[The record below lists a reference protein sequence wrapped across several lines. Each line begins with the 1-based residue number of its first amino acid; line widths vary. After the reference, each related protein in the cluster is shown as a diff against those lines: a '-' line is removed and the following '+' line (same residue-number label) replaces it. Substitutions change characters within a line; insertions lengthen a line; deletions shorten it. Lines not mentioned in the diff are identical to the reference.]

1 MYETLAVD
9 REEHLTWLTLNR
21 PDALNAM
28 SATLVRE
35 LRQFLWELPAD
46 TGTRVLVLRG
56 AGRAFCAGLDL
67 KERPS
72 DGGGVTGS
80 VAAGLRSQRTISE
93 LVMLM
98 RRAPQPIIA
107 AVHGAACGGG
117 FALALAADV
126 RVAGAS
132 ARMNAAFIRLGLSAC
147 DVGVS
152 YFLPRIVGASVAAEL
167 LLTGNFID
175 AARAERTGLVSRV
188 VPDAELEAAAR
199 AMAQDMLRNSPLGLR
214 LTKECLKLSLDAGSL
229 EEVVAM
235 EDRNQILAAQGGD
248 FQEGVLAFLAEAAGD
263 VSRRV
268 TAQYDGY
275 IGPLTGGGFGRALV
289 APHSVRS
296 L

>member
-1 MYETLAVD
+1 MYETLTLQ
-9 REEHLTWLTLNR
+9 REGHLTWLTLDR
-21 PDALNAM
+21 PAALNALN
-28 SATLVRE
+28 ATLVRE
-35 LRQFLWELPAD
+35 LRQFFWELPGD
-46 TGTRVLVLRG
+46 TETRVLVLRG

-72 DGGGVTGS
+72 DGGAATGS
-80 VAAGLRSQRTISE
+80 VSGGLRAQRTISE
-93 LVMLM
+93 LVLLM

-107 AVHGAACGGG
+107 AVQGAACGGG

-126 RVAGAS
+126 RVAAES

-152 YFLPRIVGASVAAEL
+152 YFLPRLVGASVAAEL
-167 LLTGNFID
+167 LLTGSFID

-188 VPDAELEAAAR
+188 VPEAQLEDAAR

-235 EDRNQILAAQGGD
+235 EDRNQILAAQGSD
-248 FQEGVLAFLAEAAGD
+248 FQEGVLAFLQKRPAVFRD
-263 VSRRV
+263 
-268 TAQYDGY
+268 Q
-275 IGPLTGGGFGRALV
+275 
-289 APHSVRS
+289 
-296 L
+296 